1 MNCRRFYREFWVPR
15 PKRRFPRPLH
25 PIADL
30 EPLLTRQALSTSRR
44 SGNLLA
50 RLSSV
55 FVMETTSWSRT
66 KYLNPINALFGVAY
80 GTRNVISPLL
90 VVRNLSVDLSVIPRA
105 R

>member
-1 MNCRRFYREFWVPR
+1 MSFVPTELR
-15 PKRRFPRPLH
+15 QFRRPLY
-25 PIADL
+25 PTLDL
-30 EPLLTRQALSTSRR
+30 ECLLTRQALSTSRR

-80 GTRNVISPLL
+80 GTKNVVSPLL
-90 VVRNLSVDLSVIPRA
+90 VVCSLYVTKQLGTLKASA
-105 R
+105 T